1 MPKKQKEWD
10 RAWTHTYNN
19 LSVDFEKLHKQLKQ
33 YLQKRNYK
41 IRTHTQPSSTG
52 FTLVGEKTSVLKLRK
67 QPQLAVEIKGN
78 PNNFECS
85 VYAIEGEK
93 FDLEASKWNLKVTE
107 TIQQLK
113 NTEKPE
119 TSKTPH
125 QHEANPTQAQPAT
138 EEKTAKTILK
148 KPILRRKRYYRELG
162 EIILQLLEDQ
172 ENREAVMLRTIQT
185 SLKTKAPNVEASTE
199 DIEKA
204 LQTLEKNGL
213 ILGVKTLPGG
223 LKIVE
228 LTPLEL
234 KEELTTILKLTEKQ
248 QYTTIEEIA
257 RKTGWPLAKAQQA
270 LNRLEKLGI
279 TRKIEDY
286 KTGTKYH
293 FP

>member
-41 IRTHTQPSSTG
+41 IRTDTQPSNTG
-52 FTLVGEKTSVLKLRK
+52 FTLMGEKTSLLKLRK

-78 PNNFECS
+78 PDNFECA
-85 VYAIEGEK
+85 VYANEGEK

-113 NTEKPE
+113 NTN
-119 TSKTPH
+119 KTQTNNATRH
-125 QHEANPTQAQPAT
+125 QQANPTQTLPT
-138 EEKTAKTILK
+138 EDKLAKTTLK
-148 KPILRRKRYYRELG
+148 KPILLKRKYYRQLSG
-162 EIILQLLEDQ
+162 IILQLLEDQ
-172 ENREAVMLRTIQT
+172 EDKEAVMLRTIQT
-185 SLKTKAPNVEASTE
+185 QLRTKAPNVEASTT

-204 LQTLEKNGL
+204 LHTLERSGL

-223 LKIVE
+223 LKIVQ

-234 KEELTTILKLTEKQ
+234 KEELTTILKLTENQ

-257 RKTGWPLAKAQQA
+257 RKTGWPVAKAQQA

-279 TRKIEDY
+279 TRKVENY
-286 KTGTKYH
+286 KTGTKYY